1 MTAYGDIDFN
11 YENVQAHESIST
23 RRLNPP
29 PKAVMRFPV
38 YSKDT
43 NLRLNYRHKFKKTS
57 IEFNRCVVFSQLPTQ
72 RIKAAPFSSYFDIQ
86 L

>member
-57 IEFNRCVVFSQLPTQ
+57 IELNRCVVFSQLPTQ
-72 RIKAAPFSSYFDIQ
+72 RDQSRSFFKLF
-86 L
+86 